1 VTMKKVMEFAHQCCF
16 THVILKSNCQMLIR
30 ILDRKEH
37 NLTYFGKIVNIQ
49 SMTRMFS
56 TCSFGHR
63 KLLF

>member
-1 VTMKKVMEFAHQCCF
+1 MAAAVWKVKGFANATEAVTMKKVMEFAHQCCF

-49 SMTRMFS
+49 
-56 TCSFGHR
+56 
-63 KLLF
+63 